1 MLHKGNISNIH
12 ICPEDVVDCVV
23 GGSPCQDLSVA
34 GLRKG
39 IKHESKG
46 DEETTRS
53 GLFMEQIRIIKEMR
67 DVDKRA
73 GRAGVDI
80 RPRWAVWENVPG
92 ALSSGKPKGEDFRIV
107 LEEFA
112 KIADP
117 AVTIP
122 GPPRGGW
129 QPAGCIVG
137 DGFSVAWR
145 IMDARYHGV
154 PQRRRRIALV
164 CDFAADGAP
173 AVLFDEEGMRWD
185 FETSQRAWKGIAPY
199 FAGCAAGSDRAGLGS
214 DRGVEQS
221 KGPGA
226 DLYNARLTGEIAN
239 TLNANT
245 GLSANH
251 AGPAV
256 CQPIAFKER
265 AGKPGGEKG
274 ILCDEDGSCF
284 TLSAHQDQSVCHPTV
299 FHLLQD
305 PISGE
310 VSPCL
315 GASGCCTVGVVLDDQ
330 GGQQI
335 SVSEDGVSPTLRAQ
349 MHGHPPVVCGEA
361 NAHSFEPASMK
372 EENWQEREQK
382 NALRSGGSKV
392 GHVVVESAVSGVV
405 YPIEGN
411 GRRASHQGDGWSE
424 EQVGY
429 TLNSV
434 ERHGVAYAID
444 GNVCDR
450 VSAKNGCG
458 YSENVSPTL
467 NTQDRHAVAYDIGE
481 ARLRNPSEYD
491 EESPTITARCG
502 SGGNNVPAVVYDTT
516 QITSPKHWS
525 NPKPGDPCH
534 PLAAHQH
541 APLAVYDARGNG
553 DGETVQTLTGDHA
566 QTVSDY
572 TPIVCSVDQACAER
586 KHYAESSFAGFRE
599 GVGTLKA
606 KGGGSE
612 TLVIEPA
619 SVYWDGGQSLNC
631 VNPVCSEKTWY
642 AEKNHGEYS
651 EGVGT
656 LKASGGSAH
665 GGSETL
671 VCEVYPEQTGA
682 LCAGAHPG
690 SYTGQDAFN
699 DMLPV
704 IKQQRKYIVR
714 RLTPLECSRLQGM
727 PDDWCD
733 IPAQSNVTQEDL
745 EHWRPI
751 LDEWAKINGKKP
763 KSDAQIVKWLSSPV
777 SESAQYQMYGNGIAL
792 PQWVWVCGR
801 IIETYGEYKP
811 TMASLFD
818 GTGSFPLIWNSILG
832 GAYTAW
838 SSEVNPDA
846 IRVSKYRMEERGW

>member
-12 ICPEDVVDCVV
+12 ICPEDVVDCVI

-46 DEETTRS
+46 DGETTRS
-53 GLFMEQIRIIKEMR
+53 GLFMEQIRIIREMR

-73 GRAGVDI
+73 GRTGIDI

-199 FAGCAAGSDRAGLGS
+199 FAGCAAGS
-214 DRGVEQS
+214 
-221 KGPGA
+221 
-226 DLYNARLTGEIAN
+226 
-239 TLNANT
+239 
-245 GLSANH
+245 
-251 AGPAV
+251 
-256 CQPIAFKER
+256 
-265 AGKPGGEKG
+265 GGE
-274 ILCDEDGSCF
+274 SR
-284 TLSAHQDQSVCHPTV
+284 
-299 FHLLQD
+299 
-305 PISGE
+305 
-310 VSPCL
+310 VS
-315 GASGCCTVGVVLDDQ
+315 
-330 GGQQI
+330 
-335 SVSEDGVSPTLRAQ
+335 
-349 MHGHPPVVCGEA
+349 
-361 NAHSFEPASMK
+361 
-372 EENWQEREQK
+372 
-382 NALRSGGSKV
+382 
-392 GHVVVESAVSGVV
+392 HVVAESAVPDVV
-405 YPIEGN
+405 YPLEGN
-411 GRRASHQGDGWSE
+411 GQRASHQGDGWSE

-458 YSENVSPTL
+458 YSKDVSPTL
-467 NTQDRHAVAYDIGE
+467 NTQDRHAVAYD
-481 ARLRNPSEYD
+481 
-491 EESPTITARCG
+491 
-502 SGGNNVPAVVYDTT
+502 TT
-516 QITSPKHWS
+516 QITSPQNWS
-525 NPKPGDPCH
+525 SPKPGDPCH

-566 QTVSDY
+566 RTVSDY
-572 TPIVCSVDQACAER
+572 TPLVCSIDGRNCTMNE
-586 KHYAESSFAGFRE
+586 EIS
-599 GVGTLKA
+599 GTLQA
-606 KGGGSE
+606 KP
-612 TLVIEPA
+612 T
-619 SVYWDGGQSLNC
+619 GGQSLNC
-631 VNPVCSEKTWY
+631 VN
-642 AEKNHGEYS
+642 
-651 EGVGT
+651 
-656 LKASGGSAH
+656 
-665 GGSETL
+665 L
-671 VCEVYPEQTGA
+671 VCIEQTKCVYWDG
-682 LCAGAHPG
+682 
-690 SYTGQDAFN
+690 GQVANTLTKKGMDQRMPDKGQFQCV
-699 DMLPV
+699 LQP
-704 IKQQRKYIVR
+704 KHRKYIVR

-733 IPAQSNVTQEDL
+733 IPAQNNVTQTDL
-745 EHWRPI
+745 EHWRPT
-751 LDEWAKINGKKP
+751 LDEWAAINGKKP

-801 IIETYGEYKP
+801 IVETYVKHKP

>member
-12 ICPEDVVDCVV
+12 ICPEDVVDCVI

-46 DEETTRS
+46 DGETTRS
-53 GLFMEQIRIIKEMR
+53 GLFMEQIRIIREMR

-73 GRAGVDI
+73 GRTGVDI

-112 KIADP
+112 KIAYP

-129 QPAGCIVG
+129 QPAGCILG

-214 DRGVEQS
+214 DRSVEQS

-226 DLYNARLTGEIAN
+226 DLHNANLTGEIAN
-239 TLNANT
+239 TLTANT
-245 GLSANH
+245 CLSANH
-251 AGPAV
+251 
-256 CQPIAFKER
+256 
-265 AGKPGGEKG
+265 
-274 ILCDEDGSCF
+274 
-284 TLSAHQDQSVCHPTV
+284 TAHT
-299 FHLLQD
+299 
-305 PISGE
+305 
-310 VSPCL
+310 
-315 GASGCCTVGVVLDDQ
+315 A
-330 GGQQI
+330 
-335 SVSEDGVSPTLRAQ
+335 
-349 MHGHPPVVCGEA
+349 
-361 NAHSFEPASMK
+361 
-372 EENWQEREQK
+372 
-382 NALRSGGSKV
+382 
-392 GHVVVESAVSGVV
+392 V
-405 YPIEGN
+405 YPLEWKGQ
-411 GRRASHQGDGWSE
+411 RASHQGDGWSE

-458 YSENVSPTL
+458 YSKDVSPTL
-467 NTQDRHAVAYDIGE
+467 NTQDRHAV
-481 ARLRNPSEYD
+481 
-491 EESPTITARCG
+491 
-502 SGGNNVPAVVYDTT
+502 
-516 QITSPKHWS
+516 
-525 NPKPGDPCH
+525 
-534 PLAAHQH
+534 
-541 APLAVYDARGNG
+541 VYDARGNG

-566 QTVSDY
+566 RTVSDY
-572 TPIVCSVDQACAER
+572 TPLVCSIDGRNCTMYE
-586 KHYAESSFAGFRE
+586 EIS
-599 GVGTLKA
+599 GTLQA
-606 KGGGSE
+606 KP
-612 TLVIEPA
+612 T
-619 SVYWDGGQSLNC
+619 GGQSLNC
-631 VNPVCSEKTWY
+631 VNPVCIEKTKCVYWDGGQV
-642 AEKNHGEYS
+642 AN
-651 EGVGT
+651 T
-656 LKASGGSAH
+656 LTKKGMDQRM
-665 GGSETL
+665 
-671 VCEVYPEQTGA
+671 PDK
-682 LCAGAHPG
+682 
-690 SYTGQDAFN
+690 GQFQCV
-699 DMLPV
+699 LQP
-704 IKQQRKYIVR
+704 KHRKYIVR

-733 IPAQSNVTQEDL
+733 IPAQSNVTQEEL

-751 LDEWAKINGKKP
+751 LNEWAKINGKKP

-801 IIETYGEYKP
+801 IIETYGKQKP

-818 GTGSFPLIWNSILG
+818 GTGSFPLIWNSIIG

-846 IRVSKYRMEERGW
+846 IRVSKHRTEERGW

>member
-12 ICPEDVVDCVV
+12 IRPEDVVDCVI

-46 DEETTRS
+46 DGETTRS

-67 DVDKRA
+67 DVDKRT
-73 GRAGVDI
+73 GRTGVDI

-214 DRGVEQS
+214 DRGVGAVGINGDVAGTLDS
-221 KGPGA
+221 NYFKGC
-226 DLYNARLTGEIAN
+226 GERQGTEREVVA
-239 TLNANT
+239 
-245 GLSANH
+245 S
-251 AGPAV
+251 PAV

-265 AGKPGGEKG
+265 EGKPGGGKG

-284 TLSAHQDQSVCHPTV
+284 TLSAHKAQSVCCPTA

-305 PISGE
+305 PIFGE

-315 GASGCCTVGVVLDDQ
+315 SGREQCSVGVVLDDQ

-335 SVSEDGVSPTLRAQ
+335 SVCEDGVSPTLRAQ

-361 NAHSFEPASMK
+361 NAHLFEPASMK
-372 EENWQEREQK
+372 DENWQEREQK
-382 NALRSGGSKV
+382 NALRSGESKV
-392 GHVVVESAVSGVV
+392 GHVVVESAAPDVVFGIDQQGGKGNAAWSQDVMPSLLSDSHGTPHGVAYAVAESAVPDSV

-411 GRRASHQGDGWSE
+411 GQRPSHQGDGWSE

-458 YSENVSPTL
+458 YSKDVSPTL

-502 SGGNNVPAVVYDTT
+502 SGGNNVPAVVYD
-516 QITSPKHWS
+516 
-525 NPKPGDPCH
+525 
-534 PLAAHQH
+534 
-541 APLAVYDARGNG
+541 ARGNG

-566 QTVSDY
+566 RTVSDY
-572 TPIVCSVDQACAER
+572 TPLVCSIDGRNCTMNE
-586 KHYAESSFAGFRE
+586 EIS
-599 GVGTLKA
+599 GTLQA
-606 KGGGSE
+606 KP
-612 TLVIEPA
+612 T
-619 SVYWDGGQSLNC
+619 GGQSLNC
-631 VNPVCSEKTWY
+631 VNPVCIEQSKCVYWDGGQV
-642 AEKNHGEYS
+642 AN
-651 EGVGT
+651 T
-656 LKASGGSAH
+656 LTKKGMDQRM
-665 GGSETL
+665 
-671 VCEVYPEQTGA
+671 PDK
-682 LCAGAHPG
+682 
-690 SYTGQDAFN
+690 GQFQCV
-699 DMLPV
+699 LQP
-704 IKQQRKYIVR
+704 KHRKYIVR

-733 IPAQSNVTQEDL
+733 IPAQSNVTQEEL

-801 IIETYGEYKP
+801 IIETYGEHKP

-846 IRVSKYRMEERGW
+846 IRVSKHRMEERGW

>member
-73 GRAGVDI
+73 GRTGVDI

-117 AVTIP
+117 AVAIP

-226 DLYNARLTGEIAN
+226 DLHNANLTGEIAN
-239 TLNANT
+239 TLTANT
-245 GLSANH
+245 CLSSTH

-284 TLSAHQDQSVCHPTV
+284 TLSAHQDQSVCHPTA

-315 GASGCCTVGVVLDDQ
+315 SGREQCSVGVVLADQ

-335 SVSEDGVSPTLRAQ
+335 SVCEDGVSPTLRAQ
-349 MHGHPPVVCGEA
+349 THGHPPVVCGEVFGEQFSGCLNPHDPESKRIFGVGGPSQTLYAGSCGGGRLFGVCYAIDPLSSNSMKSSNPCSGFRDVVCGEA
-361 NAHSFEPASMK
+361 NAHLFEPASMK
-372 EENWQEREQK
+372 EENWQEREAK
-382 NALRSGGSKV
+382 NALRSGESKV
-392 GHVVVESAVSGVV
+392 SHVVVESAVPDVV

-411 GRRASHQGDGWSE
+411 GQRASHQGDGWSE

-444 GNVCDR
+444 GKVCDR
-450 VSAKNGCG
+450 VSAQNGCG
-458 YSENVSPTL
+458 YSKDVSPTL

-502 SGGNNVPAVVYDTT
+502 SGGNNVPTV
-516 QITSPKHWS
+516 
-525 NPKPGDPCH
+525 
-534 PLAAHQH
+534 
-541 APLAVYDARGNG
+541 VYDARGNG
-553 DGETVQTLTGDHA
+553 DGENVQTLTGDHA
-566 QTVSDY
+566 RTVSDY
-572 TPIVCSVDQACAER
+572 TPLVCSIDGRNCTMNE
-586 KHYAESSFAGFRE
+586 EIS
-599 GVGTLKA
+599 GTLQA
-606 KGGGSE
+606 KP
-612 TLVIEPA
+612 T
-619 SVYWDGGQSLNC
+619 GGQSLNC
-631 VNPVCSEKTWY
+631 VNPVCIEQAKCVYWDGGQV
-642 AEKNHGEYS
+642 AN
-651 EGVGT
+651 T
-656 LKASGGSAH
+656 LTKKGMDQRM
-665 GGSETL
+665 
-671 VCEVYPEQTGA
+671 PDK
-682 LCAGAHPG
+682 
-690 SYTGQDAFN
+690 GQFQCV
-699 DMLPV
+699 LQP
-704 IKQQRKYIVR
+704 KHRKYIVR
-714 RLTPLECSRLQGM
+714 RLAPLECSRLQGM

-733 IPAQSNVTQEDL
+733 IPAQSNVAQEDL

-763 KSDAQIVKWLSSPV
+763 KSDAQIVKWLSSPI

-801 IIETYGEYKP
+801 IIETYGEHRP

>member
-1 MLHKGNISNIH
+1 MLHKGNISSIH
-12 ICPEDVVDCVV
+12 ICPEDVTDCVI

-39 IKHESKG
+39 IKHSSKG

-73 GRAGVDI
+73 GRTGVDI

-92 ALSSGKPKGEDFRIV
+92 AVSSGKPKGEDFRIV

-112 KIADP
+112 KIADT

-164 CDFAADGAP
+164 CDFAADSAP
-173 AVLFDEEGMRWD
+173 SVLFDEEGMRWD

-199 FAGCAAGSDRAGLGS
+199 FAGCAAGSDRPGLGS

-226 DLYNARLTGEIAN
+226 DLYNACLTGEIA
-239 TLNANT
+239 T
-245 GLSANH
+245 
-251 AGPAV
+251 
-256 CQPIAFKER
+256 
-265 AGKPGGEKG
+265 
-274 ILCDEDGSCF
+274 
-284 TLSAHQDQSVCHPTV
+284 
-299 FHLLQD
+299 
-305 PISGE
+305 
-310 VSPCL
+310 
-315 GASGCCTVGVVLDDQ
+315 
-330 GGQQI
+330 
-335 SVSEDGVSPTLRAQ
+335 TLRAQ

-361 NAHSFEPASMK
+361 NARLFEPASMK
-372 EENWQEREQK
+372 EENWQERDQK
-382 NALRSGGSKV
+382 NALRSRESKV
-392 GHVVVESAVSGVV
+392 GRVVVESAAPDVV

-411 GRRASHQGDGWSE
+411 GQRASHQGDGWSE

-434 ERHGVAYAID
+434 ERHGVAYAVAETKESLVSGVIPVNEQIASRWKFPGERTGLGVGNEGDPAFTLQAAHPHFVAYAVD

-467 NTQDRHAVAYDIGE
+467 NTQDRHAVAYD
-481 ARLRNPSEYD
+481 
-491 EESPTITARCG
+491 
-502 SGGNNVPAVVYDTT
+502 TT
-516 QITSPKHWS
+516 QITSPQNWS

-534 PLAAHQH
+534 PFAAHQH

-566 QTVSDY
+566 RTVSDY
-572 TPIVCSVDQACAER
+572 TPLVCSIDGRNCTMNE
-586 KHYAESSFAGFRE
+586 EIS
-599 GVGTLKA
+599 GTLQGKP
-606 KGGGSE
+606 
-612 TLVIEPA
+612 T
-619 SVYWDGGQSLNC
+619 GGQSLNC
-631 VNPVCSEKTWY
+631 VNPVCI
-642 AEKNHGEYS
+642 
-651 EGVGT
+651 
-656 LKASGGSAH
+656 
-665 GGSETL
+665 
-671 VCEVYPEQTGA
+671 EQTKCVYWDG
-682 LCAGAHPG
+682 
-690 SYTGQDAFN
+690 GQVANTLTKKGMDQRMPDKGQFQRV
-699 DMLPV
+699 LQPEH
-704 IKQQRKYIVR
+704 RKYIVR

-733 IPAQSNVTQEDL
+733 VPAQSNVTQEDL

-751 LDEWAKINGKKP
+751 LDEWAKINDKKP

-801 IIETYGEYKP
+801 IIETYGEHKP

>member
-1 MLHKGNISNIH
+1 MYAGSCGGGRLFGVRYAIDSLSSNSMKSSN
-12 ICPEDVVDCVV
+12 PYSGFRAVDC
-23 GGSPCQDLSVA
+23 
-34 GLRKG
+34 
-39 IKHESKG
+39 
-46 DEETTRS
+46 
-53 GLFMEQIRIIKEMR
+53 
-67 DVDKRA
+67 
-73 GRAGVDI
+73 
-80 RPRWAVWENVPG
+80 
-92 ALSSGKPKGEDFRIV
+92 
-107 LEEFA
+107 A
-112 KIADP
+112 K
-117 AVTIP
+117 TI
-122 GPPRGGW
+122 
-129 QPAGCIVG
+129 
-137 DGFSVAWR
+137 D
-145 IMDARYHGV
+145 
-154 PQRRRRIALV
+154 
-164 CDFAADGAP
+164 
-173 AVLFDEEGMRWD
+173 
-185 FETSQRAWKGIAPY
+185 TSTPNPNK
-199 FAGCAAGSDRAGLGS
+199 
-214 DRGVEQS
+214 
-221 KGPGA
+221 
-226 DLYNARLTGEIAN
+226 N
-239 TLNANT
+239 
-245 GLSANH
+245 
-251 AGPAV
+251 
-256 CQPIAFKER
+256 
-265 AGKPGGEKG
+265 
-274 ILCDEDGSCF
+274 
-284 TLSAHQDQSVCHPTV
+284 
-299 FHLLQD
+299 
-305 PISGE
+305 
-310 VSPCL
+310 
-315 GASGCCTVGVVLDDQ
+315 Q
-330 GGQQI
+330 GGM
-335 SVSEDGVSPTLRAQ
+335 V
-349 MHGHPPVVCGEA
+349 
-361 NAHSFEPASMK
+361 
-372 EENWQEREQK
+372 
-382 NALRSGGSKV
+382 
-392 GHVVVESAVSGVV
+392 VV

-411 GRRASHQGDGWSE
+411 GQRASHQGDGWSE

-467 NTQDRHAVAYDIGE
+467 NTQGRHAVAYDIGE

-516 QITSPKHWS
+516 QITSPQNWS

-534 PLAAHQH
+534 PIAAHQH

-566 QTVSDY
+566 RSVSDY
-572 TPIVCSVDQACAER
+572 TPLVCSVDGRNCTMYEEISGTLQAKPTGGQSLNCINPVCIE
-586 KHYAESSFAGFRE
+586 KTHYAESSFAGFRE

-612 TLVIEPA
+612 TLVVEPA
-619 SVYWDGGQSLNC
+619 SVYQDGGKNLNCVNSVCIEQTKCVYWDGGQVANTL
-631 VNPVCSEKTWY
+631 T
-642 AEKNHGEYS
+642 KNS
-651 EGVGT
+651 MNQRMPDKNQFNAIV
-656 LKASGGSAH
+656 
-665 GGSETL
+665 
-671 VCEVYPEQTGA
+671 EVFPEQTGA

-745 EHWRPI
+745 ENWRPI

-801 IIETYGEYKP
+801 IIETYGEHKP

>member
-12 ICPEDVVDCVV
+12 ICPEDVVDCVI

-73 GRAGVDI
+73 GRTGVDI

-117 AVTIP
+117 AVAIP

-137 DGFSVAWR
+137 DGFSIAWR

-199 FAGCAAGSDRAGLGS
+199 FAGYAAGSDRTGLGG

-221 KGPGA
+221 EGPGV
-226 DLYNARLTGEIAN
+226 DLYNARLTGETAN

-284 TLSAHQDQSVCHPTV
+284 TLSAHQ
-299 FHLLQD
+299 
-305 PISGE
+305 
-310 VSPCL
+310 
-315 GASGCCTVGVVLDDQ
+315 
-330 GGQQI
+330 
-335 SVSEDGVSPTLRAQ
+335 
-349 MHGHPPVVCGEA
+349 
-361 NAHSFEPASMK
+361 
-372 EENWQEREQK
+372 
-382 NALRSGGSKV
+382 
-392 GHVVVESAVSGVV
+392 
-405 YPIEGN
+405 
-411 GRRASHQGDGWSE
+411 GDGWSE

-458 YSENVSPTL
+458 YSKDVSPTL
-467 NTQDRHAVAYDIGE
+467 NTQDRHAV
-481 ARLRNPSEYD
+481 
-491 EESPTITARCG
+491 
-502 SGGNNVPAVVYDTT
+502 
-516 QITSPKHWS
+516 
-525 NPKPGDPCH
+525 
-534 PLAAHQH
+534 
-541 APLAVYDARGNG
+541 VYDARGNG
-553 DGETVQTLTGDHA
+553 DGETVQTLTGDHSR
-566 QTVSDY
+566 TVSDY
-572 TPIVCSVDQACAER
+572 TPLVCSINGRACTMNEEISGTLQAKPTGGQSLNCINPVCIE
-586 KHYAESSFAGFRE
+586 KTHYEEKSYGEYSE
-599 GVGTLKA
+599 GTGTLKA
-606 KGGGSE
+606 SGGSAGNGSE
-612 TLVIEPA
+612 TLVCEPA
-619 SVYWDGGQSLNC
+619 SVYWDGGQVANTLTKKGMDQRMPDKGQFQC
-631 VNPVCSEKTWY
+631 VLQPK
-642 AEKNHGEYS
+642 H
-651 EGVGT
+651 
-656 LKASGGSAH
+656 
-665 GGSETL
+665 
-671 VCEVYPEQTGA
+671 
-682 LCAGAHPG
+682 
-690 SYTGQDAFN
+690 
-699 DMLPV
+699 
-704 IKQQRKYIVR
+704 RKYIVR

-733 IPAQSNVTQEDL
+733 IKPMTVKAGNSGWGKKLLDKLLKTLFKKADYEAEIATKSAVDW
-745 EHWRPI
+745 WRPI

-801 IIETYGEYKP
+801 IIEAYGEHKP

>member
-1 MLHKGNISNIH
+1 MLHKGNISNIRVR
-12 ICPEDVVDCVV
+12 PEDVVDCVI

-46 DEETTRS
+46 DGETTRS

-73 GRAGVDI
+73 GRTGVDI

-199 FAGCAAGSDRAGLGS
+199 FAGCTAGSDRAGLGS
-214 DRGVEQS
+214 DRGLGAVGINGDVAATLDSNYFKGCGERQGVEREVVASQ
-221 KGPGA
+221 
-226 DLYNARLTGEIAN
+226 
-239 TLNANT
+239 
-245 GLSANH
+245 
-251 AGPAV
+251 AV
-256 CQPIAFKER
+256 CQPIAFKEQ
-265 AGKPGGEKG
+265 AGKPGGGKG

-284 TLSAHQDQSVCHPTV
+284 TLSAHQDQSVCHPTA

-305 PISGE
+305 P
-310 VSPCL
+310 VSV
-315 GASGCCTVGVVLDDQ
+315 A
-330 GGQQI
+330 
-335 SVSEDGVSPTLRAQ
+335 
-349 MHGHPPVVCGEA
+349 
-361 NAHSFEPASMK
+361 
-372 EENWQEREQK
+372 
-382 NALRSGGSKV
+382 
-392 GHVVVESAVSGVV
+392 V
-405 YPIEGN
+405 YPLEGN
-411 GRRASHQGDGWSE
+411 GQRASHQGDGWSE

-458 YSENVSPTL
+458 YSKDVSPTL
-467 NTQDRHAVAYDIGE
+467 NTQDRHAV
-481 ARLRNPSEYD
+481 
-491 EESPTITARCG
+491 
-502 SGGNNVPAVVYDTT
+502 
-516 QITSPKHWS
+516 
-525 NPKPGDPCH
+525 
-534 PLAAHQH
+534 
-541 APLAVYDARGNG
+541 VYDARGNG

-566 QTVSDY
+566 RTVSDY
-572 TPIVCSVDQACAER
+572 TPLVCSIDGRNCAMNEEISATLQAKSTGGQSLNCINPVCIEQ
-586 KHYAESSFAGFRE
+586 
-599 GVGTLKA
+599 A
-606 KGGGSE
+606 KC
-612 TLVIEPA
+612 
-619 SVYWDGGQSLNC
+619 VYWDGGQVANTLTKKGMDQRMPDKGQFQC
-631 VNPVCSEKTWY
+631 VLQPK
-642 AEKNHGEYS
+642 H
-651 EGVGT
+651 
-656 LKASGGSAH
+656 
-665 GGSETL
+665 
-671 VCEVYPEQTGA
+671 
-682 LCAGAHPG
+682 
-690 SYTGQDAFN
+690 
-699 DMLPV
+699 
-704 IKQQRKYIVR
+704 RKYIVR

-733 IPAQSNVTQEDL
+733 IPAQSSVTQEDL

-751 LDEWAKINGKKP
+751 LDGWAAINGKKP

-801 IIETYGEYKP
+801 IIETYGEQKP

>member
-1 MLHKGNISNIH
+1 M
-12 ICPEDVVDCVV
+12 
-23 GGSPCQDLSVA
+23 
-34 GLRKG
+34 
-39 IKHESKG
+39 
-46 DEETTRS
+46 
-53 GLFMEQIRIIKEMR
+53 
-67 DVDKRA
+67 
-73 GRAGVDI
+73 
-80 RPRWAVWENVPG
+80 
-92 ALSSGKPKGEDFRIV
+92 
-107 LEEFA
+107 
-112 KIADP
+112 
-117 AVTIP
+117 
-122 GPPRGGW
+122 
-129 QPAGCIVG
+129 
-137 DGFSVAWR
+137 
-145 IMDARYHGV
+145 
-154 PQRRRRIALV
+154 
-164 CDFAADGAP
+164 
-173 AVLFDEEGMRWD
+173 
-185 FETSQRAWKGIAPY
+185 
-199 FAGCAAGSDRAGLGS
+199 
-214 DRGVEQS
+214 
-221 KGPGA
+221 
-226 DLYNARLTGEIAN
+226 YNARLTGETAN

-245 GLSANH
+245 CLSANH

-256 CQPIAFKER
+256 CQPTA
-265 AGKPGGEKG
+265 
-274 ILCDEDGSCF
+274 
-284 TLSAHQDQSVCHPTV
+284 

-315 GASGCCTVGVVLDDQ
+315 SGREQCSVGVVLDDQ

-335 SVSEDGVSPTLRAQ
+335 SVCEDGVSPTLRAQ

-361 NAHSFEPASMK
+361 NARLFEPASMK
-372 EENWQEREQK
+372 EENWQEREAK
-382 NALRSGGSKV
+382 NALRSGESKV
-392 GHVVVESAVSGVV
+392 GHVVVESAVPDAV

-411 GRRASHQGDGWSE
+411 GQRASHQGDGWSE

-458 YSENVSPTL
+458 YSKDVSPTL

-502 SGGNNVPAVVYDTT
+502 SGGNNVPAVVYD
-516 QITSPKHWS
+516 
-525 NPKPGDPCH
+525 
-534 PLAAHQH
+534 
-541 APLAVYDARGNG
+541 ARGNG

-566 QTVSDY
+566 RTVNDY
-572 TPIVCSVDQACAER
+572 TPLVCSVDGRNCTMNE
-586 KHYAESSFAGFRE
+586 EIS
-599 GVGTLKA
+599 GTLQA
-606 KGGGSE
+606 KP
-612 TLVIEPA
+612 T
-619 SVYWDGGQSLNC
+619 GGQSLNC
-631 VNPVCSEKTWY
+631 VNPVCIERKHY
-642 AEKNHGEYS
+642 AEKSYGEYS
-651 EGVGT
+651 EGEGT
-656 LKASGGSAH
+656 LKASGGSV
-665 GGSETL
+665 GNGSETL
-671 VCEVYPEQTGA
+671 VCEPASVYWDG
-682 LCAGAHPG
+682 
-690 SYTGQDAFN
+690 GQVANTLTKKGVDQRMPDKGQFQCV
-699 DMLPV
+699 LQP
-704 IKQQRKYIVR
+704 KHRKYIVR

-733 IPAQSNVTQEDL
+733 IKPMTVKAANSGWAKTLLDKLLKTIFKKADYEAEIATKSAVDW
-745 EHWRPI
+745 WRPI

-801 IIETYGEYKP
+801 IIETYGEHTP